1 MMVSKFGILFSSD
14 FQVNHVQFR
23 GVISRPEIRAFCR
36 RIILVLVTGGRD
48 SLTPKRRQYGI
59 YIYISVFSLPIG

>member
-48 SLTPKRRQYGI
+48 SLTPQTKAI
-59 YIYISVFSLPIG
+59 WYIYISVFSLPIG